1 MQEHMNVSSMPKT
14 SSFQMRI
21 NPEVKKRAEE
31 IYANC
36 GMTLTD
42 AVNIF
47 IQQSINVEG
56 LPFLVTQSSKEALR
70 EQAVTLLKPKQQK
83 GENSVRIDADWVSE
97 EEMLAEFEKPDEAEV
112 YTGKRGPMSGKC
124 WNTSVKR

>member
-1 MQEHMNVSSMPKT
+1 MQENMNVSSMPKT

-21 NPEVKKRAEE
+21 NPEVKKRLEE

-42 AVNIF
+42 AVNVF

-56 LPFLVTQSSKEALR
+56 LPFLVTQSSKAALR
-70 EQAVTLLKPKQQK
+70 EQAIALLMTELKK
-83 GENSVRIDADWVSE
+83 GEDSVRSDTDWISE
-97 EEMLAEFEKPDEAEV
+97 EEMLAEFGETP
-112 YTGKRGPMSGKC
+112 
-124 WNTSVKR
+124 

>member
-14 SSFQMRI
+14 STFQMRI

-42 AVNIF
+42 AVNE
-47 IQQSINVEG
+47 SPKRSKINPSKYRGVVR
-56 LPFLVTQSSKEALR
+56 PFSGTPR
-70 EQAVTLLKPKQQK
+70 
-83 GENSVRIDADWVSE
+83 
-97 EEMLAEFEKPDEAEV
+97 LA
-112 YTGKRGPMSGKC
+112 GRGVFCASPLSH
-124 WNTSVKR
+124 SPP

>member
-21 NPEVKKRAEE
+21 NPEVKKRLEE

-70 EQAVTLLKPKQQK
+70 EQAVTLLMAELKK

-97 EEMLAEFEKPDEAEV
+97 EEMLAEFGE
-112 YTGKRGPMSGKC
+112 TR
-124 WNTSVKR
+124 

>member
-1 MQEHMNVSSMPKT
+1 
-14 SSFQMRI
+14 MRI

-70 EQAVTLLKPKQQK
+70 EQAVTLLMAELKK

-97 EEMLAEFEKPDEAEV
+97 EEMLLNLEKPDEAEV
-112 YTGKRGPMSGKC
+112 YTGSAGRCPGNAGIHP
-124 WNTSVKR
+124 

>member
-1 MQEHMNVSSMPKT
+1 MQENMNVSSMPKT

-21 NPEVKKRAEE
+21 NPEVKKRLEE

-70 EQAVTLLKPKQQK
+70 EQAVTLLMAELKK

-97 EEMLAEFEKPDEAEV
+97 EEMLAEFGE
-112 YTGKRGPMSGKC
+112 TR
-124 WNTSVKR
+124 

>member
-1 MQEHMNVSSMPKT
+1 MHENMNVSSMPKT

-70 EQAVTLLKPKQQK
+70 EQAVTLLMAELKK
-83 GENSVRIDADWVSE
+83 GENSVRMDADWVSE
-97 EEMLAEFEKPDEAEV
+97 EEMLAEFGE
-112 YTGKRGPMSGKC
+112 TR
-124 WNTSVKR
+124 

>member
-1 MQEHMNVSSMPKT
+1 MQENMNVSSMPKT

-21 NPEVKKRAEE
+21 NPEVKKRLEE

-42 AVNIF
+42 AVNVF

-70 EQAVTLLKPKQQK
+70 EQAIALLMTELKK
-83 GENSVRIDADWVSE
+83 GEDSVRSDTDWISE
-97 EEMLAEFEKPDEAEV
+97 EEMLAEFGE
-112 YTGKRGPMSGKC
+112 TR
-124 WNTSVKR
+124 

>member
-21 NPEVKKRAEE
+21 NPEVKKRLEE

-42 AVNIF
+42 AVNVF

-56 LPFLVTQSSKEALR
+56 LPFLVTQSSKEALW
-70 EQAVTLLKPKQQK
+70 EQAVTLLMAELKK
-83 GENSVRIDADWVSE
+83 GENSVRMDADWVSE
-97 EEMLAEFEKPDEAEV
+97 EEMLAEFGE
-112 YTGKRGPMSGKC
+112 TR
-124 WNTSVKR
+124 

>member
-1 MQEHMNVSSMPKT
+1 
-14 SSFQMRI
+14 MRI
-21 NPEVKKRAEE
+21 NPEIKKRAED

-42 AVNIF
+42 AINIF

-70 EQAVTLLKPKQQK
+70 EQATALLMAELKK
-83 GENSVRIDADWVSE
+83 GEESIQNDSDWISE
-97 EEMLAEFEKPDEAEV
+97 GDMLAEFG
-112 YTGKRGPMSGKC
+112 GKQ
-124 WNTSVKR
+124 

>member
-1 MQEHMNVSSMPKT
+1 MQEHMNIASMPKT

-42 AVNIF
+42 AVKTVSDVFVITAFDGKGDVQAN
-47 IQQSINVEG
+47 
-56 LPFLVTQSSKEALR
+56 LPEPSPSPEA
-70 EQAVTLLKPKQQK
+70 EDPAVTAQK
-83 GENSVRIDADWVSE
+83 DNG
-97 EEMLAEFEKPDEAEV
+97 
-112 YTGKRGPMSGKC
+112 
-124 WNTSVKR
+124 

>member
-1 MQEHMNVSSMPKT
+1 MQENMNVSSMPKT

-21 NPEVKKRAEE
+21 NPEVKKRLEE

-42 AVNIF
+42 AVNVF

-70 EQAVTLLKPKQQK
+70 EQAIALLMTELKK
-83 GENSVRIDADWVSE
+83 GEDSVRSDTDWISE
-97 EEMLAEFEKPDEAEV
+97 EEMLAEFGETP
-112 YTGKRGPMSGKC
+112 
-124 WNTSVKR
+124 

>member
-1 MQEHMNVSSMPKT
+1 MHENMNVSSMPKT

-21 NPEVKKRAEE
+21 NPEVKNRLEE

-42 AVNIF
+42 AVNVF

-70 EQAVTLLKPKQQK
+70 EQAIALLMTELKK
-83 GENSVRIDADWVSE
+83 GEDSVRSDTDWISE
-97 EEMLAEFEKPDEAEV
+97 EEMLAEFGETP
-112 YTGKRGPMSGKC
+112 
-124 WNTSVKR
+124 

>member
-1 MQEHMNVSSMPKT
+1 
-14 SSFQMRI
+14 
-21 NPEVKKRAEE
+21 
-31 IYANC
+31 
-36 GMTLTD
+36 MTLTD

-70 EQAVTLLKPKQQK
+70 EQAVTLLMAELKK

-97 EEMLAEFEKPDEAEV
+97 EEMLAEFGE
-112 YTGKRGPMSGKC
+112 TR
-124 WNTSVKR
+124 